1 MRNYFDT
8 TIKRHKRS
16 YGLCYI
22 LISGF
27 LAAVTL
33 SGCGKTQEIAVISL
47 EECLESSAEI
57 ETESSVKAVRA
68 EEEASVKNSKSQ
80 EAKAVEEQLE
90 SKGTICVYVCG
101 AVERPGVVE
110 LPLGSRADDAVKAA
124 GGMTQEADS
133 AYVNLAAFVEDGE
146 KLFIPTVT
154 EAQELSQQQE
164 TEAQRLININTADA
178 AALCTLPGIGESR
191 AADILLYRE
200 EHGAFESI
208 EDIMKVP
215 GIKNNAF
222 EKIRDKISVT

>member
-1 MRNYFDT
+1 MRKYFHT

-22 LISGF
+22 LMSGF

-47 EECLESSAEI
+47 EECLESSAEP
-57 ETESSVKAVRA
+57 ETESSVTAVRA
-68 EEEASVKNSKSQ
+68 EEAGVKNSKSQ
-80 EAKAVEEQLE
+80 DTKAVEEQLE